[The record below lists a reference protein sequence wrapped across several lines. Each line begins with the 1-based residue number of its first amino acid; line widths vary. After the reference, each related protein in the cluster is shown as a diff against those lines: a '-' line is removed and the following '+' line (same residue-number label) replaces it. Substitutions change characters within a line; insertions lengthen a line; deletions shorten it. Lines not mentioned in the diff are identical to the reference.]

1 MFHLNVRK
9 NFTVRIA
16 EHWNRLPTDLVE
28 SPSVEIVKSCLD
40 TILSNMLWGTMLE
53 QRGWTK
59 QPPVVPSNITH
70 SAILW
75 IYDFCTTE
83 WSKSNIKLRGKSQ
96 EVFSL
101 RGDPPSNHATAF
113 IGMREERRKKE
124 PRAKLCFLETAPV
137 NADLWPWPRHP
148 VFLARRQLL

>member
-9 NFTVRIA
+9 NFTVRMA
-16 EHWNRLPTDLVE
+16 EHWNRLPRHLVE

-75 IYDFCTTE
+75 IYGFCTTE
-83 WSKSNIKLRGKSQ
+83 WSKSNIKLTGKSQ

-101 RGDPPSNHATAF
+101 LHFSGEIHQAT
-113 IGMREERRKKE
+113 I
-124 PRAKLCFLETAPV
+124 
-137 NADLWPWPRHP
+137 
-148 VFLARRQLL
+148 QLLSLVWEKREGKRSQGQNCVFWRQHQLVQVCDHGQDILFS